1 MKKSLFFLLL
11 WFSLPLAAEEIRV
24 AAASNFKHA
33 LEAITRQFE
42 TRSGHKVRLIYA
54 STGKLYAQIVNAAP
68 FDIFLAADSRRPQL
82 LEQQGH
88 IVEASRFT
96 YAIGRLVLWTPEP
109 GRLQQPIETLRRA
122 EFSRLAIANPKLAP
136 YGEAAQ
142 QLLEAEDLWQPLQRK
157 LVRGENVGQ
166 AYQFVKTGNAQ
177 LGFVAQALLKR
188 PGVKPEGSHWL
199 VPQSMHSPIRQQAV
213 LLRDS
218 PATRAFIDFMRS
230 QQVINI
236 LTDFGYDSAHAD

>member
-1 MKKSLFFLLL
+1 MKKSLLFLLL

-33 LEAITRQFE
+33 LQEISRQFE
-42 TRSGHKVRLIYA
+42 MRSGHKVRLIHA

-82 LEQQGH
+82 LEQQGQ

-96 YAIGRLVLWTPEP
+96 YAIGRLVLWTPER
-109 GRLQQPIETLRRA
+109 GKLEQPIETLRKA
-122 EFSRLAIANPKLAP
+122 GFSRLAIANPKLAP
-136 YGEAAQ
+136 YGAAAQ
-142 QLLEAEDLWQPLQRK
+142 QLLQSQNLWQPLQRK

-166 AYQFVKTGNAQ
+166 AYQFIKTGNAQ
-177 LGFVAQALLKR
+177 LGFVAQALIKR
-188 PGVKPEGSHWL
+188 PGVSIEGSYWL
-199 VPQSMHSPIRQQAV
+199 VPQSMHDPIQQQAV

-218 PATRAFIDFMRS
+218 PATRAFVEFMRS

-236 LTDFGYDSAHAD
+236 LSEFGYDSAHVD

>member
-1 MKKSLFFLLL
+1 MKKSLLFILL
-11 WFSLPLAAEEIRV
+11 WLSLPSAAEEIRV

-33 LEAITRQFE
+33 LEEITRQFE
-42 TRSGHKVRLIYA
+42 MRSGHKVRLIYA
-54 STGKLYAQIVNAAP
+54 STGKLYAQIINAAP

-82 LEQQGH
+82 LEQQGQ
-88 IVEASRFT
+88 IVDNSRFT

-109 GRLQQPIETLRRA
+109 DRLRQPIEELRTA
-122 EFSRLAIANPKLAP
+122 DFARLAIANPKLAP
-136 YGEAAQ
+136 YGAAARQ
-142 QLLEAEDLWQPLQRK
+142 FLQGQDLWQALQPK
-157 LVRGENVGQ
+157 LVRGENIGQ

-188 PGVKPEGSHWL
+188 PGVPIEGSHWL
-199 VPQSMHSPIRQQAV
+199 LPQTMHDPIQQQAV
-213 LLRDS
+213 VLRDS
-218 PATRAFIDFMRS
+218 PATRAFIEFMRS

>member
-1 MKKSLFFLLL
+1 MKKSLLFVLL
-11 WFSLPLAAEEIRV
+11 WLSLPLAAEEIRV

-33 LEAITRQFE
+33 LEEITRQFE
-42 TRSGHKVRLIYA
+42 VDSGHKVRLIYA

-82 LEQQGH
+82 LEQQDQ

-96 YAIGRLVLWTPEP
+96 YAVGRLVLWTPEP
-109 GRLQQPIETLRRA
+109 NRLQQPIAELRRA

-136 YGEAAQ
+136 YGAAAQ
-142 QLLEAEDLWQPLQRK
+142 QLLESQDLWQPLQRK
-157 LVRGENVGQ
+157 LVRGENIGQ

-177 LGFVAQALLKR
+177 LGFVAQALIKR
-188 PGVKPEGSHWL
+188 PGVPIEGSHWL
-199 VPQSMHSPIRQQAV
+199 VPQSMHDPIQQQAV

-218 PATRAFIDFMRS
+218 PATRAFIQFMRS

-236 LTDFGYDSAHAD
+236 LMDFGYDSVHAD